1 MKKSL
6 QRFLL
11 LFMAIV
17 MSSSGAWAAGTAT
30 AVLPTLPES
39 AFNASEQTDFT
50 ADANGNVVFA
60 PVYLFYGS
68 GDLVKNQKWGK
79 TTDESP
85 STTGTTWTAPDGSVF
100 KGSDA
105 YPNYAR

>member
-60 PVYLFYGS
+60 TVYLF
-68 GDLVKNQKWGK
+68 
-79 TTDESP
+79 
-85 STTGTTWTAPDGSVF
+85 
-100 KGSDA
+100 
-105 YPNYAR
+105 